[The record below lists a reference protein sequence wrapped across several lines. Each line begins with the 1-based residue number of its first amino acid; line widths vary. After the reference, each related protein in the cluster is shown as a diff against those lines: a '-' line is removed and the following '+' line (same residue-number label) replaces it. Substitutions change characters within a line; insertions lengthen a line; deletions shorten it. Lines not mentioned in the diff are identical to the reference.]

1 MAISQLYPNQR
12 PTLNLNFARSK
23 ALDPRMEWTRNS
35 TATYVDSD
43 GLIKTAAVHEP
54 RFGHHPTT
62 LESLGLLMESD
73 ATNQVEYSE
82 AFNNSY
88 WTNDGNNITFVTG
101 KEAPDGSTNA
111 IQFTNSSGGERL
123 YRQSAFNLG
132 SSSALDLTY
141 SIFGKWVGT
150 NGSTL
155 KLKMIGSTTGTF
167 ECSWDLNTG
176 AVVGGS
182 LIGSSQAIWQ
192 YPKGWYRVEL
202 RKRFNTGD
210 IVDLEII
217 TESSDII
224 VWGAQL
230 ENKKSRIYASSY
242 IPTSGST
249 LTRVADICGM
259 VPGADWRDGLSVGT
273 VLCKYYV
280 LGKTP
285 YGSVW
290 RIGYNPSIN
299 WNGSPYDSE
308 YTNPGIKIQ
317 GNAASAFAAA
327 NGLFKPEVG
336 VMGYS
341 SGDSAYCMNGG
352 SIRAVSNAIS
362 APNNSTSLITSNI
375 SNWNNK
381 ADGFICQFAF
391 WPQRLTNDQIKDLS
405 RMGEAV
411 P

>member
-1 MAISQLYPNQR
+1 

-23 ALDPRMEWTRNS
+23 TLDPRQKWTRNS
-35 TATYVDSD
+35 TATYVDND
-43 GLIKTAAVHEP
+43 GLIKTAAVNEP

-73 ATNQVEYSE
+73 ATNQIEYSE

-88 WTNDGNNITFVTG
+88 WTNDGSNITFVTG
-101 KEAPDGSTNA
+101 KVAPDGSTNA

-132 SSSALDLTY
+132 SSGDKDLTY
-141 SIFGKWVGT
+141 SIFGKWAGT

-155 KLKMIGSTTGTF
+155 KLKMIGSGTGTF

-176 AVVGGS
+176 AVVDGS
-182 LIGSSQAIWQ
+182 LIGDSQAIWQ
-192 YPKGWYRVEL
+192 YPNGWYRVEL
-202 RKRFNTGD
+202 RKTNFSTGS

-230 ENKKSRIYASSY
+230 ENKKSRRYASSY

-249 LTRVADICGM
+249 TARLNDSDVM
-259 VPGADWRDGLSVGT
+259 VTAADWRPGLSVGT
-273 VLCKYYV
+273 VFCKYFMI
-280 LGKTP
+280 GKAA
-285 YGSVW
+285 YGSTW
-290 RIGYNPSIN
+290 RIGYQPSIN
-299 WNGSPYDSE
+299 WNGSTYNSE
-308 YTNPGIKIQ
+308 SSNSSIKIQ
-317 GNAASAFAAA
+317 GNAGGASGTA
-327 NGLFKPEVG
+327 NGVFKPEVG

-341 SGDSAYCMNGG
+341 SGNSAYCINGG
-352 SIRAVSNAIS
+352 SISTSSNAINS
-362 APNNSTSLITSNI
+362 PSNNTRLITSTY
-375 SNWNNK
+375 SSWSNK
-381 ADGFICQFAF
+381 ADGFIAQFVF
-391 WPQRLTNDQIKDLS
+391 WPQRLTNGQIQELS